1 MPIRISD
8 GFGINLYLIFSQ
20 RQNISVIFSP
30 QQLYIKMKVNEMRIK
45 YPQDGEINLDFWQD
59 LRGFLQNKVM

>member
-1 MPIRISD
+1 MLISIFD
-8 GFGINLYLIFSQ
+8 GFRINLYLIFSL

-30 QQLYIKMKVNEMRIK
+30 QRLYIKMKVNEMRIK

-59 LRGFLQNKVM
+59 LRGFLQNKIM